1 MIVFLNIPLIAHRAH
16 LRKLQ
21 SHLFK
26 GAWASRPLSSPRG
39 RPSCAALVCCA
50 LAFLFFVPLLTAQ
63 TTIDLKKPVSESL
76 KPDVLYWSL
85 DGGTVGHSEPAE
97 VEDGSGNGFTGK
109 LRSGKIHPEPVYA
122 PGKFGTALRFHGVT
136 PPVTGEDGLQRTADP
151 SSSIGWRVR
160 DTPDVPDLQKFEL
173 AGKSFTA
180 GLWIKLEK
188 INEGESQSVFLMNWG
203 TSPASQ
209 WSFILVKDQRDE
221 WIMRMLR
228 TKSVGTR
235 VLSDGAWHHV
245 AFSLE
250 AKEGEILVTY
260 WLDGEIL
267 GEPVTNPAV
276 IAESQSVADQIFQVG
291 ERNVANFSTGFAGLL
306 DDVFVTSG
314 VHTFQP

>member
-1 MIVFLNIPLIAHRAH
+1 MIALLKNQILTFLL
-16 LRKLQ
+16 
-21 SHLFK
+21 
-26 GAWASRPLSSPRG
+26 
-39 RPSCAALVCCA
+39 
-50 LAFLFFVPLLTAQ
+50 FVPLAAAQ
-63 TTIDLKKPVSESL
+63 TAIDLSQPISKSL
-76 KPDVLYWSL
+76 KPDILYWSF
-85 DGGTVGHSEPAE
+85 DGGTVGYSDPME
-97 VEDGSGNGFTGK
+97 VEDSSGNGFTGK
-109 LRSGKIHPEPVYA
+109 LKPGKIHPEPVYA
-122 PGKFGTALRFHGVT
+122 AGKFGTALRFHGLT
-136 PPVTGEDGLQRTADP
+136 PPVEGEDGKQRTANP
-151 SSSIGWRVR
+151 SPSVFWRVR

-203 TSPASQ
+203 TFPASL

-228 TKSVGTR
+228 TKSVGTD

-250 AKEGEILVTY
+250 AKDGEISVTY

-267 GEPVTNPAV
+267 GEPVTSPSV